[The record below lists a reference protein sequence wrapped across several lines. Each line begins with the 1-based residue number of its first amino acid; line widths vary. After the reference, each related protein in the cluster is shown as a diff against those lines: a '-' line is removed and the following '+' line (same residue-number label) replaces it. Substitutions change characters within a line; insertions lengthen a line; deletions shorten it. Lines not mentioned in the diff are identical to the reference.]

1 MYQSN
6 YSSGLRVLSIAD
18 PINPKEVAYFDTY
31 PSGNRV
37 SFVGSWS
44 NYPYFGSKTIVVSS
58 IEEGL
63 FVLKINEGDDL
74 SLENRDNQPVIF
86 NLQQNFPNPFNPST
100 TIQYTIPHSGEMS
113 LIVYNS
119 LGQIVKVLKE
129 GYQEKGSYNA
139 TFNGASLPSGI
150 YFYQLSSKDF
160 IQTRK
165 MSLIK

>member
-1 MYQSN
+1 M
-6 YSSGLRVLSIAD
+6 
-18 PINPKEVAYFDTY
+18 
-31 PSGNRV
+31 
-37 SFVGSWS
+37 
-44 NYPYFGSKTIVVSS
+44 
-58 IEEGL
+58 
-63 FVLKINEGDDL
+63 KINEGDDL
-74 SLENRDNQPVIF
+74 SVDDSDSHPVIF

-100 TIQYTIPHSGEMS
+100 SIQYAIPHSGEMS

-139 TFNGASLPSGI
+139 TFNGSSFPSGI